1 MDKYTSLWKTLI
13 RLSDV
18 HIPKLGYIA
27 ICSYKGTW
35 RICNFF
41 FFFSFLQQISLQ
53 LQSAIP
59 HVPVS
64 VGLLLLGLLAEFFFS
79 ALCIFT
85 I

>member
-1 MDKYTSLWKTLI
+1 MYIYQNSVTL
-13 RLSDV
+13 LYV
-18 HIPKLGYIA
+18 VTKEPGEYV
-27 ICSYKGTW
+27 T
-35 RICNFF
+35 

>member
-1 MDKYTSLWKTLI
+1 MYIYQNSVTL
-13 RLSDV
+13 LYV
-18 HIPKLGYIA
+18 VTKEPGEYV
-27 ICSYKGTW
+27 T
-35 RICNFF
+35 F

>member
-1 MDKYTSLWKTLI
+1 MYIYQNSVTL
-13 RLSDV
+13 LYV
-18 HIPKLGYIA
+18 VTKEPGEYI
-27 ICSYKGTW
+27 T
-35 RICNFF
+35 FF
-41 FFFSFLQQISLQ
+41 FFFFLQQMSLQ

-85 I
+85 V

>member
-27 ICSYKGTW
+27 IRSYKGTW
-35 RICNFF
+35 RIYNFF
-41 FFFSFLQQISLQ
+41 FFFFLQQMSLQ